1 MIDTLT
7 NDMVRLCGEIAAL
20 REGRAVLR
28 GNLADGRNDLK
39 DAVTQMQSDL
49 RSARADMASET
60 KAKLHDFVSSVQDA
74 VVSLKEGIS
83 AVREQNLGDIAGARR
98 AWCVNI
104 LGQKPASRARTVAAA
119 QPKEQAAPQAKEEAA
134 PQPKEDSARAKKK
147 KRWA

>member
-39 DAVTQMQSDL
+39 DAVTQMQSDF

-60 KAKLHDFVSSVQDA
+60 KAKLHDFVSNVQDA

-104 LGQKPASRARTVAAA
+104 LGQKPASRARAVAAA
-119 QPKEQAAPQAKEEAA
+119 QHKEQAAPQPKEEAA

>member
-60 KAKLHDFVSSVQDA
+60 KAKLHDFVSNVQDA

-104 LGQKPASRARTVAAA
+104 LGQKPASRARAVAAA
-119 QPKEQAAPQAKEEAA
+119 QHKEQAAPQPKEEAA